1 MDQVLELIKDDT
13 FDLKNTKQ
21 TLQGLIDTI
30 SSSDENVK
38 IQVDLIE
45 YLNELDKRRNQNW
58 RKIFQWLAK
67 YENVV

>member
-1 MDQVLELIKDDT
+1 LDQVLELIKDDT